1 MSVIIETA
9 LDSCPDFARFTPEEK
24 AELAKICRVVE
35 YEAGRNVF
43 SIEHQERYIFIVVLG
58 HLSLKL
64 RNNKRGEF
72 GPGSLFGE
80 ITLYSDK
87 GRMGAIH
94 CDKPSTLVAIDKN
107 GILSPGALPTELRLK
122 LAIMLGQ
129 KVAAYLY
136 KDSATPT
143 AELVKKGEG
152 QHVEF
157 KESLSQRNKIQQAI
171 VAFMNANGGVVLVGI
186 KNNGDIIGL
195 TGDAEEIGEAMDAL
209 TNGIK
214 NLTNNQAVA
223 TYFDHDIET
232 VEDKIIVRITVTPSL
247 NPILWPIRE
256 NGKQV
261 DHFYVRTGTQN
272 TRLKAPAEIIEY
284 TRRRFL

>member
-1 MSVIIETA
+1 MSFIIETA
-9 LDSCPDFARFTPEEK
+9 LDSCTDFDGFSPEEK
-24 AELAKICRVVE
+24 AAIAKICRVVE

-43 SIEHQERYIFIVVLG
+43 SIEHQERYIFIVVMG
-58 HLSLKL
+58 HLTLKL

-72 GPGSLFGE
+72 GPGALFGE
-80 ITLYSDK
+80 ITLFSDK

-94 CDKPSTLVAIDKN
+94 CEKPSTLVAMDKN
-107 GILSPGALPTELRLK
+107 GILDPGILPTELRLK

-129 KVAAYLY
+129 KVAGYLY
-136 KDSATPT
+136 RDSATPT
-143 AELVKKGEG
+143 AELARKGEG

-171 VAFMNANGGVVLVGI
+171 VAFMNANGGVVLVGV
-186 KNNGDIIGL
+186 KNNGEIIGL
-195 TGDAEEIGEAMDAL
+195 GGDAEEIGEAMDAL

-232 VEDKIIVRITVTPSL
+232 VEGKTVVRITVTPAL
-247 NPILWPIRE
+247 NPILWPIKE
-256 NGKQV
+256 GNQQV
-261 DHFYVRTGTQN
+261 DCFFVRTGTLN
-272 TRLKAPAEIIEY
+272 TRLKSPGEIIEY